1 MLWKSQWNTKLYKSG
16 TKFKKIAVLQIQI
29 SFVEKKIKFTV
40 LYENITADHTEM
52 SNLDLN
58 YLNTM
63 ASSKYRGQT
72 QTSFII
78 IIKTLFKNLFYKT
91 F

>member
-1 MLWKSQWNTKLYKSG
+1 M
-16 TKFKKIAVLQIQI
+16 LQIQI

-58 YLNTM
+58 SLNTM

-78 IIKTLFKNLFYKT
+78 IIKSLFKNLFYKT